1 MPLPLLLIGPAIA
14 AGIAGLGASAKA
26 MIDSSKAK
34 SIGGAADLAYQ
45 EASERLEATR
55 VRVNDHLAALGRTR
69 LDASARTLRRVV
81 AVADR
86 VHVGKDQMKAAAVRG
101 ISLTPER
108 VEEMKRASLTAMDL
122 LGTGATALGTG
133 ALAGAGAF
141 GFAMA
146 FGTAST
152 GTAITS
158 LSGAAAT
165 NAAWAWLGGGAISA
179 GGAGMAGGMM
189 AVSGIVAGPVLA
201 VIGIRSAIAAAK
213 SLTDATEYAAKV
225 AVAVEKIKTGIAAL
239 EAVCTRADQV
249 RLAIGMLE
257 QRLQPILNDTEVMLD
272 FKGMGKV
279 PFNDLAVHEQGLY
292 RISVVMGSALYQL
305 IEVDVIDEL
314 GTASTISATVLHDTH
329 QTLADLDAGTTE

>member
-14 AGIAGLGASAKA
+14 AGIVGIGGAAKA
-26 MIDSSKAK
+26 MFDSSKAK
-34 SIGGAADLAYQ
+34 SISEAADLAFQ

-55 VRVNDHLAALGRTR
+55 GRVNDHLAALGRTR
-69 LDASARTLRRVV
+69 LDVSARTLKRVV

-86 VHVGKDQMKAAAVRG
+86 VHVGKDQMKEAAVRG
-101 ISLTPER
+101 VSITPET

-133 ALAGAGAF
+133 ALAGVGAF

-158 LSGAAAT
+158 LSGAVAT
-165 NAAWAWLGGGAISA
+165 NAAWAWLGGGAVSA
-179 GGAGMAGGMM
+179 GGAGIAGGMM
-189 AVSGIVAGPVLA
+189 AVSGLVAGPVLA

-225 AVAVEKIKTGIAAL
+225 DVAVEKIRTGIAAL
-239 EAVCTRADQV
+239 EALCTRADQV
-249 RLAIGMLE
+249 RHVIGMLE
-257 QRLQPILNDTEVMLD
+257 QRLLPILNTTEVMLD
-272 FKGMGKV
+272 TKGPGKV
-279 PFNDLAVHEQGLY
+279 PFNELAVHEQGLY
-292 RISVVMGSALYQL
+292 RMTVVMGTALYQL

-314 GTASTISATVLHDTH
+314 GTASTISATVLNDTSRV
-329 QTLADLDAGTTE
+329 LADIDSGGSA

>member
-1 MPLPLLLIGPAIA
+1 MPLPLILLGPAIA
-14 AGIAGLGASAKA
+14 AGIAGLGATAKA
-26 MIDSSKAK
+26 ALDSSKAK
-34 SIGGAADLAYQ
+34 SIGEAADLAYQ
-45 EASERLEATR
+45 KASERLEGTR
-55 VRVNDHLAALGRTR
+55 GRVNDHLAALGQKR
-69 LDASARTLRRVV
+69 LDVSARTLKRVV

-101 ISLTPER
+101 VSTTPDT

-122 LGTGATALGTG
+122 LGTGASALGTG
-133 ALAGAGAF
+133 ALAGVGAF

-179 GGAGMAGGMM
+179 GGAGIAGGMM

-225 AVAVEKIKTGIAAL
+225 AVAVEKIETAIAAL
-239 EAVCTRADQV
+239 DAVCTRADEV
-249 RLAIGMLE
+249 RHAVGTLE
-257 QRLQPILNDTEVMLD
+257 QRLLPILNDTEVMLD
-272 FKGMGKV
+272 TKGPAKV

-292 RISVVMGSALYQL
+292 RMTVVMGTSLYQL

-314 GTASTISATVLHDTH
+314 GTASTISATVLDDTNRK
-329 QTLADLDAGTTE
+329 LAEVEAGGGA